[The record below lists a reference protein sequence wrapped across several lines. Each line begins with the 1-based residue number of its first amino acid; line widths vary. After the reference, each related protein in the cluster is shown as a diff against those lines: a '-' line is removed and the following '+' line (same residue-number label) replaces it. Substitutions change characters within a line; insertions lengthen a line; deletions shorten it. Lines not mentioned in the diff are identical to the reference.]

1 MPKLCSYDQ
10 CTSCMACFNAC
21 PFGAISV
28 IETPLS
34 AKVPTIDAEKC
45 KKCGLCEKSCPVIN
59 KRILLYPQEAV
70 ALYTKNA
77 NDIRTCASGGAA
89 TAFSRKIIADGGV
102 VYGATSVG
110 GYPKITR
117 VDELLGLEQLKGSK
131 YVYCDP
137 QQIYSAVKTDLN
149 LGRKCLFVGTPCEV
163 AALLN
168 YLGKKYDGLYTVDL
182 ICHGTPPFEYLRQHL
197 QNKGIKVSNVGNIT
211 FRGSIDFHLVV
222 YDKNGKIIYK
232 CNQYEDEYFAA
243 FMKGVMFRSACYNC
257 QFACSERVS
266 DITIGDF
273 WGVEKGI
280 LNGYNG
286 KISVA
291 LLNTEKGLRLF
302 DKIKADVI
310 WEYRDISEAIAGNCQ
325 LRKPSVWN
333 KNAVDFFDAY
343 EKYNFVSVAF
353 RKSGIRN
360 ITRKNKVRRFLLTIP
375 KLIRNLIK

>member
-28 IETPLS
+28 IETSLS
-34 AKVPTIDAEKC
+34 AKVPTIDVEKC
-45 KKCGLCEKSCPVIN
+45 KNCGMCEKSCPVIN
-59 KRILLYPQEAV
+59 KRILFYPQGAV
-70 ALYTKNA
+70 ALYTKDA
-77 NDIRTCASGGAA
+77 GDICTCASGGAA
-89 TAFSRKIIADGGV
+89 TAFSRKIIADGGI

-110 GYPKITR
+110 GYPKIIR
-117 VDELLGLEQLKGSK
+117 VDELSGLEQLKGSK

-137 QQIYSAVKTDLN
+137 QHIYKAVKADLN
-149 LGRKCLFVGTPCEV
+149 LDRKCLFIGTPCEV

-168 YLGKKYDGLYTVDL
+168 YLGKKYNGLYTIDL
-182 ICHGTPPFEYLRQHL
+182 ICHGTPPFEYLKQHL
-197 QNKGIKVSNVGNIT
+197 QNKGINASNVGNIT
-211 FRGSIDFHLVV
+211 FRGNIDFHTVV
-222 YDKNGKIIYK
+222 YDKKGKIIYK
-232 CNQYEDEYFAA
+232 CDQYEDEYFAA
-243 FMKGVMFRSACYNC
+243 FMKGVMFRPACYNC
-257 QFACSERVS
+257 QFACPERVS

-302 DKIKADVI
+302 DEIKAYVN
-310 WEYRDISEAIAGNCQ
+310 WEYRELCEAIAGNSQ
-325 LRKPSVWN
+325 LREPSVWN
-333 KNAVDFFDAY
+333 KNAIVFFEAY
-343 EKYNFVSVAF
+343 KKYHSVSVAF
-353 RKSGIRN
+353 RKCGIRN

-375 KLIRNLIK
+375 KLTRNLIR